1 MHSLVSATTGS
12 VGLNGRLALQAAAP
26 PTHPVMQQLAAAAPP
41 ERDFWLRLLAADPA
55 ARLTV
60 DAALAHPFL
69 QGPC

>member
-1 MHSLVSATTGS
+1 M
-12 VGLNGRLALQAAAP
+12 QAAAP
-26 PTHPVMQQLAAAAPP
+26 PSHPVMQQLAGAAPP